1 MNNSFKNSLNN
12 ESAEWR
18 ARLAYKCAICGKE
31 FDNIQDRAK
40 CELACLKKQEEEKR
54 IAAEKKKKEEQVTRK
69 KEVDEALAHAYKLKD
84 QYIKDYGSYAY
95 TCDADDLDFTD
106 LFDLLKFARRLP

>member
-40 CELACLKKQEEEKR
+40 CELACLKKQEEKKR
-54 IAAEKKKKEEQVTRK
+54 LAAEKKKKEEQAARI

-84 QYIKDYGSYAY
+84 QYIKDYGSYVY
-95 TCDADDLDFTD
+95 TCDADDLDLTD
-106 LFDLLKFARRLP
+106 LFDLFKFARRLP

>member
-1 MNNSFKNSLNN
+1 MSN
-12 ESAEWR
+12 ENKMYS
-18 ARLAYKCAICGKE
+18 RLAYKCGICNKE
-31 FDNIQDRAK
+31 FDNVKDRAE
-40 CELACLKKQEEEKR
+40 CELACLKKQEEEKKL
-54 IAAEKKKKEEQVTRK
+54 AAEKKKAEEQAARM

-84 QYIKDYGSYAY
+84 QYIKDYGIYTY